1 MKIVVKEPRKPAAV
15 RVIDGTLESMQD
27 IVGGYLDQPI
37 YIDRH
42 VVCICNEEGLI
53 RDLPYNFSLPPH
65 FIYGTA
71 FFCGI
76 DGTDMVGLDDGWID
90 TILNHFGGG
99 L

>member
-1 MKIVVKEPRKPAAV
+1 MKVVVKEPRKPAAV
-15 RVIDGTLESMQD
+15 RVIDGSLESMQN
-27 IVGGYLDQPI
+27 IVGGFIRPI

-42 VVCICNEEGLI
+42 VACICNEEGI
-53 RDLPYNFSLPPH
+53 VRDLPYNFSLPPH

-71 FFCGI
+71 FFCGV
-76 DGTDMVGLDDGWID
+76 DGAEMVGLDEGWID